1 MTESTRLSNPLAD
14 LLEAFQAFD
23 DWEERYALL
32 IDLGHQLSPF
42 PPELQT
48 EENFVKGCVS
58 QVWMVLSV
66 ENGILHLQADS
77 DGQITKGLV
86 ALLVRIYDGIS
97 LDEARRVDILSFF
110 KEIGLDQ
117 HLTPNRR
124 NGFYAMVERVKKS
137 LI

>member
-1 MTESTRLSNPLAD
+1 MALLNPVSD
-14 LLEAFQAFD
+14 LIETFQAFD

-32 IDLGHQLSPF
+32 IELGAHLPPF

-48 EENFVKGCVS
+48 DDNFVKGCVS
-58 QVWMVLSV
+58 KVWMVLDIKD
-66 ENGILHLQADS
+66 GIVHLQADS

-86 ALLVRIYDGIS
+86 ALLVRVYNGTPLEDARNIDIIS
-97 LDEARRVDILSFF
+97 VF

-124 NGFYAMVERVKKS
+124 SGFYAMVERVKEA
-137 LI
+137 IGA